1 VLILEAI
8 SWCLK
13 MQRYRQKTI
22 YQGACLLGSKCGKTH
37 LRASVKSKN
46 FPGAMPPDPQKAQER
61 EGRGRKDREE
71 EGRWRGGEDGM
82 GKEGKGKGREG
93 RGEGGK
99 GGEQKKREGEG
110 REMKG
115 TGIGGS
121 MRHGLWGE
129 VLGRGLGLASSGLGL
144 GLDVTGLVNT

>member
-46 FPGAMPPDPQKAQER
+46 FPGANPRPPKSAGKGGEGKEGQGRGREV
-61 EGRGRKDREE
+61 EGRGRMGWGRKGREREGKGGEGEEGRGGEE
-71 EGRWRGGEDGM
+71 EGR
-82 GKEGKGKGREG
+82 
-93 RGEGGK
+93 
-99 GGEQKKREGEG
+99 EG
-110 REMKG
+110 REMEG
-115 TGIGGS
+115 TGIGGKYAS
-121 MRHGLWGE
+121 WS
-129 VLGRGLGLASSGLGL
+129 LGGWTPLSSIYWFLT
-144 GLDVTGLVNT
+144 DIHKSNRRSEQHT